1 LNSKPIFPI
10 TDHHM
15 HLDSRFMGVEAARL
29 FQHAGGT
36 HIFLVSKPS
45 WTIGVTINH
54 PEDYRTVFDETVKM
68 AREVKK
74 AGITAFPVL
83 GVHPAA
89 ITILYGRLGLDR
101 TIEMMKA
108 GLETAA
114 AYVDEGLAVGL
125 KSGRPHYKVE
135 PALWDASNK
144 ILGYAME
151 LTKDAGCALQLH
163 TETAT
168 PEGIKE
174 IAGLAKKAGLSTG
187 KVIKHFAPPMIKE
200 FADCGMWP
208 GVLAQ
213 KGMIEEALLQGHRF
227 MMETDYI
234 DDPQRPGAVL
244 GPRTIPRRSLILSE
258 EWGTEVFHKIHK
270 ENPEQVYGVE
280 IELTTI

>member
-45 WTIGVTINH
+45 WIIGVTINH

-108 GLETAA
+108 GLEIAA
-114 AYVDEGLAVGL
+114 AYVEEGLAVGL
-125 KSGRPHYKVE
+125 KSGRPHYEVE

-151 LTKDAGCALQLH
+151 LTKDTGCALQLH
-163 TETAT
+163 TESAT
-168 PEGIKE
+168 PESIKE
-174 IAGLAKKAGLSTG
+174 IAGMANKAGLSTE
-187 KVIKHFAPPMIKE
+187 KVIKHFAPPLVKE
-200 FADCGMWP
+200 FADYGMWP

-213 KGMIEEALLQGHRF
+213 KDMIEKALSQGHRF

-234 DDPQRPGAVL
+234 DDPHRPGAVL
-244 GPRTIPRRSLILSE
+244 GPRTIPRRSLALSE

-270 ENPEQVYGVE
+270 ENPEQVYDVE
-280 IELTTI
+280 IELTTT